1 MFVFLQKME
10 GLGFQHLVVA
20 LARAVIKLQTIV
32 LTFID
37 RKMMMMMMM
46 LMQWW
51 QQEGG
56 FPLTGNN
63 YFSGN
68 QRQLQIQMFIT
79 KMSNSNSANLIL
91 LHRYQPN
98 LI

>member
-1 MFVFLQKME
+1 ME

-20 LARAVIKLQTIV
+20 LARAAIKLQTIV
-32 LTFID
+32 LTLIE
-37 RKMMMMMMM
+37 KKMMMMMM

-91 LHRYQPN
+91 LAISQT
-98 LI
+98 

>member
-1 MFVFLQKME
+1 MFGFLQKME

-20 LARAVIKLQTIV
+20 LARAVKKLQTIV
-32 LTFID
+32 LTLIE
-37 RKMMMMMMM
+37 RMMMMMMM

-91 LHRYQPN
+91 LAISQT
-98 LI
+98 

>member
-1 MFVFLQKME
+1 ME

-32 LTFID
+32 LTLIE
-37 RKMMMMMMM
+37 RKMMMMMMMMMM

-91 LHRYQPN
+91 LAISQT
-98 LI
+98 

>member
-1 MFVFLQKME
+1 ME

-20 LARAVIKLQTIV
+20 LARAAIKLQTIV
-32 LTFID
+32 LTLIE

-63 YFSGN
+63 YFP
-68 QRQLQIQMFIT
+68 R
-79 KMSNSNSANLIL
+79 
-91 LHRYQPN
+91 
-98 LI
+98 